1 MTNRYGKFT
10 WEAILNYAGNFPF
23 FHFPNI
29 LIWQVIS
36 DISERLHIFTAMKK
50 LKIYLLLVLLSGS
63 ESGWAQQLFF
73 NHLSVN
79 NGLSQGVNNCIYRDS
94 KGFVWISSFDGLNRF
109 DGLNCINFRST
120 VTVKDKNGLTGT
132 LFLNILEDKNSN
144 LWIGSNAGLNLYNR
158 RLDKFQNF
166 RIASR
171 SNDER
176 FYSPFYIDDKNN
188 IWLQSGSSIYIFNPA
203 KKTFTFLDN
212 FFSPGNLM
220 VKPKPAGLFQPLQK
234 IYAIYN
240 NLPVLWEGQITGE
253 KINWQATKIS
263 VPSTKI
269 LTVLHTS
276 NTDFW
281 LGTNSGL
288 YLYQNN
294 RQRYWIT
301 HFADLEIK
309 NVSVLHL
316 DQKGVL
322 WAGTNQQGLFTI
334 DTASGKVKN
343 QYAHSVYNS
352 YALSGNQIQYIASDD
367 KGDLWV
373 SVWGKGVDFTSL
385 NRFRFNQNVT
395 KEEADQSGSDN
406 FMRSIIQ
413 VNNEFWCATQSC
425 GILILDENKKIKR
438 SIRAGLPLSIEQL
451 SVDKNNLV
459 WAATFEGLF
468 LIDPI
473 SKQVTKLPDNKSGFS
488 PGSDQYNYISS
499 LPNGSMLASTNA
511 GLFIIARIDNRYQIK
526 FVKGIVKGKDV
537 FLTTYVDRLNQ
548 VYISRAFKGFT
559 VNKFEGDSLV
569 VLKEFPLEA
578 TIKCFNESSNSNLW
592 IGSTIGMIL
601 FDKYKLK
608 SKHLYTT
615 ADGLSNQYIYGIVAD
630 GNNLWLSTNAGINR
644 FDFRNKTIKTFTAGD
659 GLQSNEYNTYSY
671 YKTSKGEILFGGVNG
686 LNSFYPAD
694 YKSNSKAPQL
704 ILTGIQIN
712 DTLFR
717 SRINQSEI
725 KSLSLEYKQ
734 NTVSFQFTVIHFANS
749 SGNTLSYILEGYDK
763 SWVNIA
769 SKAQIRYANLPPGNY
784 RLKVRAYNADGV
796 EADKIY
802 SLALTINAPWWQ
814 SWWFRL
820 IAILMLVSIIIV
832 IVRNYTNRRL
842 EAQRIELEKTQAIE
856 KERNRISRDMHDDL
870 GSGLTIIAILSEV
883 VKKQLSNPVKAK
895 ETLEKIAISSR
906 DLVDNLQD
914 IIWVLNP
921 QNDTLESLSSYIREY
936 GLKFFEPLSVQL
948 EFNYPELFSSR
959 HLSEEQRRNIFLT
972 VKESFNNIAKYAWCN
987 KVTVKIEETLTGILL
1002 SINDD
1007 GKGFDVSKVRLF
1019 ANGLKNMQHRIEQV
1033 GGSYSISSEP
1043 GNGTLTE
1050 IKI

>member
-1 MTNRYGKFT
+1 
-10 WEAILNYAGNFPF
+10 
-23 FHFPNI
+23 
-29 LIWQVIS
+29 
-36 DISERLHIFTAMKK
+36 MKK
-50 LKIYLLLVLLSGS
+50 LKIYLLLVLLSIYL
-63 ESGWAQQLFF
+63 SGWAQQLYF

-120 VTVKDKNGLTGT
+120 VNEKDGLTGT

-144 LWIGSNAGLNLYNR
+144 LCIGSNAGLNLYNR
-158 RLDKFQNF
+158 RLDKFQNY
-166 RIASR
+166 RIESR
-171 SNDER
+171 RNDER

-188 IWLQSGSSIYIFNPA
+188 IWLQSGSSIYVFNPA
-203 KKTFTFLDN
+203 NKTFTFLDN
-212 FFSPGNLM
+212 FFAPGNLI
-220 VKPKPAGLFQPLQK
+220 VKPQPAGLFQPLQK
-234 IYAIYN
+234 IFAIYN
-240 NLPVLWEGQITGE
+240 NLPVLWEGQISGE
-253 KINWQATKIS
+253 KINWQATKLT
-263 VPSTKI
+263 VPATKI
-269 LTVLHTS
+269 ITISQTS
-276 NTDFW
+276 NTGFW
-281 LGTNSGL
+281 FGTDAGL

-294 RQRYWIT
+294 KQRYCIRN
-301 HFADLEIK
+301 FADLEIQ
-309 NVSVLHL
+309 NVSALHL
-316 DQKGVL
+316 DQKGTL

-343 QYAHSVYNS
+343 HYNHSVYNS
-352 YALSGNQIQYIASDD
+352 YALAGNQIQYITSDD

-395 KEEADQSGSDN
+395 KEEADLSGSDN

-413 VNNEFWCATQSC
+413 VNKEFWCATQSS
-425 GILILDENKKIKR
+425 GILVLDENKKIKR

-473 SKQVTKLPDNKSGFS
+473 TKKVSKLPDNKSGFS
-488 PGSDQYNYISS
+488 PGSNQYNYISS

-511 GLFIIARIDNRYQIK
+511 GLFIITKTDNRYQIRPA
-526 FVKGIVKGKDV
+526 KGIAKGKDV
-537 FLTTYVDRLNQ
+537 YLTTYVDRLNQ
-548 VYISRAFKGFT
+548 IYISRAFKGFT
-559 VNKFEGDSLV
+559 VCKFKGDSLL
-569 VLKEFPLEA
+569 VLKAFPLEA
-578 TIKCFNESSNSNLW
+578 TIKCFSESYDSNLW
-592 IGSTIGMIL
+592 IGTTIGMMR

-608 SKHLYTT
+608 SEQLYTT

-630 GNNLWLSTNAGINR
+630 GGNLWLSTNAGINC
-644 FDFRNKTIKTFTAGD
+644 FDFRRNIVKTFSAGD
-659 GLQSNEYNTYSY
+659 GLQSNEYNTYSF
-671 YKTSKGEILFGGVNG
+671 YKTGKNEILFGGVNG
-686 LNSFYPAD
+686 LNSFFPAD
-694 YKSNSKAPQL
+694 FKNNSYPPQL
-704 ILTGIQIN
+704 ILTGLQIN
-712 DTLFR
+712 DTAFKP
-717 SRINQSEI
+717 RINPSEI
-725 KSLSLEYKQ
+725 EELSLEYKQ
-734 NTVSFQFTVIHFANS
+734 NTVSFQFTVIHFANVER
-749 SGNTLSYILEGYDK
+749 NTLSYILEGYDK
-763 SWVNIA
+763 SWIHIA
-769 SKAQIRYANLPPGNY
+769 SKAQIRFANLPPGHY
-784 RLKVRAYNADGV
+784 ILKVRAFNADGI
-796 EADKIY
+796 EALKIY
-802 SLALTINAPWWQ
+802 SLALTIKAPWWQ

-820 IAILMLVSIIIV
+820 LALFILAGLMILV
-832 IVRNYTNRRL
+832 VRNYTNRRL
-842 EAQRIELEKTQAIE
+842 EKQRSELEKKQAIE

-895 ETLEKIAISSR
+895 ETLEKIAVSSR

-921 QNDTLESLSSYIREY
+921 QNDTVESLSSYIREY
-936 GLKFFEPLSVQL
+936 GLKYFEPLSVQL
-948 EFNYPELFSSR
+948 EFDYPELFSSR

-987 KVTVKIEETLTGILL
+987 KVTVKIEETSISILL
-1002 SINDD
+1002 SIKDD
-1007 GKGFDVSKVRLF
+1007 GKGFDVNKVRLF

-1043 GNGTLTE
+1043 GNGTLTQ